1 MYAELVF
8 PLPFRNAF
16 TYSVPKTLESLA
28 KPGVRAVASFGKRTL
43 TGFIV
48 STSSSI
54 PQSGI
59 KEKIKPLDDILDFK
73 PIFTPKSLE
82 FYKWLGDYYLSS
94 LGEALK
100 LAVPYGLDVESKR
113 KIISDTNFALQLLE
127 KEKDKTL
134 LKSKILKILS
144 EKEEMNFSHLQRLV
158 QKKNIYSILSNLEKQ
173 GAVTILNEIA
183 GAKVKIKKAKFV
195 KLAKPIG
202 EIYSFFPEIEKR
214 SPKQISVLLFLS
226 SLKKESVPLGFLL
239 EKTESKKSSVDG
251 LAKRRLI
258 KVFEKEI
265 SRDYIEAYTE
275 KKVDFLLTEKQ
286 MNIVDEV
293 TASIEEEKFKPFLL
307 HGVTGSGKTQVYIE
321 LTKKVLE
328 KDKSALILV
337 PEISLTPQIISRFY
351 NNFGNEVSVLHSRM
365 SLGERY
371 DSWRKILNRK
381 SKVVI
386 GARSALFAPL
396 NDIGLIVVDEEHDA
410 SYKQF
415 DNTPKYNARDCAVIL
430 AQLHKSPVLLG
441 SATPSIESMYNA
453 QAGKYGLLE
462 LPERIDNAK
471 LPKIHLI
478 NISNEKKKKKM
489 EHVFSKFM
497 LDKIED
503 RLKKK
508 EGVII
513 LQNRRGFSTQVYCD
527 DCGELEICD
536 NCSVPLVYH
545 INQNILKCHYC
556 AFTKDVPKVCHNCG
570 SYALKYF
577 GTGTERVED
586 EIEYFFPKAKIKR
599 VDSDSISKK
608 NSLGRIFMDF
618 SKGEVDILVGTQMV
632 SKGLDFPRLTL
643 VGVISAETTLWLPDF
658 RADERT
664 FQLLTQVSGRSGR
677 SKVEGEVVIQTFNEK
692 SFTLQ
697 KVLQNDYIGF
707 YEKEV
712 LNRQRMGYPPF
723 TRICL
728 IETKDIDN
736 DKARGAVFD
745 FHKEL
750 IAFKKYL
757 QITPP
762 SAALIARLKG
772 HYRYHI
778 LVKSSKEKDP
788 GGGILRKAV
797 FDSFAEFNRKTRYR
811 DVKLFF
817 DVDPQSVM

>member
-8 PLPFRNAF
+8 SLPFRNTF
-16 TYSVPKTLESLA
+16 TYSVPKTLEPLA
-28 KPGVRAVASFGKRTL
+28 KSGVRAVAPFGKRTL
-43 TGFIV
+43 TGFIISV
-48 STSSSI
+48 SSSTS
-54 PQSGI
+54 I
-59 KEKIKPLDDILDFK
+59 KEKIKPLEDILDLT
-73 PIFTPKSLE
+73 PIFTKKSLE
-82 FYKWLGDYYLSS
+82 FYKWLADYYLSS

-100 LAVPYGLDVESKR
+100 LAVPYGLEVESKR
-113 KIISDTNFALQLLE
+113 KIISDINFVSKLLE
-127 KEKDKTL
+127 KEKDKASI
-134 LKSKILKILS
+134 KSNILKILS
-144 EKEEMNFSHLQRLV
+144 EKKEINFSHLQRLV
-158 QKKNIYSILSNLEKQ
+158 QKKNIYSILSSLEKQ

-183 GAKVKIKKAKFV
+183 GAKVKIKKVKFV

-202 EIYSFFPEIEKR
+202 EIYSHFPEIEKK
-214 SPKQISVLLFLS
+214 SPKQVNVLLFLC

-239 EKTESKKSSVDG
+239 EKTESKMSSVDG
-251 LAKRRLI
+251 LIKRGLV

-275 KKVDFLLTEKQ
+275 KKAEFLLTEKQ
-286 MNIVDEV
+286 MNIVNDVSALIEV
-293 TASIEEEKFKPFLL
+293 EKFKPFLL
-307 HGVTGSGKTQVYIE
+307 YGVTGSGKTQVYIE

-328 KDKSALILV
+328 KEKSALILV
-337 PEISLTPQIISRFY
+337 PEISLTPQITSRFY
-351 NNFGNEVSVLHSRM
+351 NNFGKEVSVLHSRM

-371 DSWRKILNRK
+371 DSWRKILK
-381 SKVVI
+381 GKCKVVI

-396 NDIGLIVVDEEHDA
+396 EDIGLIIVDEEHDG

-415 DNTPKYNARDCAVIL
+415 DSVPKYHARDSAVIL
-430 AQLHKSPVLLG
+430 AQHYKCPVILG

-453 QAGKYGLLE
+453 ITGKYKLHE

-478 NISNEKKKKKM
+478 NISNERKKKKM
-489 EHVFSKFM
+489 EQIFSKFL

-556 AFTKDVPKVCHNCG
+556 AFTKDVPKVCRNCG

-586 EIEYFFPKAKIKR
+586 ELEYFFPKAKIKR
-599 VDSDSISKK
+599 VDSDSISRKS
-608 NSLGRIFMDF
+608 SLSKILMQF
-618 SKGEVDILVGTQMV
+618 SKEEVDILVGTQMV

-664 FQLLTQVSGRSGR
+664 FQLLTQVAGRAGR

-692 SFTLQ
+692 NFTLQ
-697 KVLQNDYIGF
+697 KVLNNDYAGF
-707 YEKEV
+707 YEREIAS
-712 LNRQRMGYPPF
+712 RQSTGYPPF

-736 DKARGAVFD
+736 DKARGAALD
-745 FHKEL
+745 FHTEL
-750 IAFKKYL
+750 SVYKKYL
-757 QITPP
+757 QMTPP
-762 SAALIARLKG
+762 VTALIARLKG
-772 HYRYHI
+772 QFRYHI
-778 LVKSSKEKDP
+778 LIKSSKENDP

-797 FDSFAEFNRKTRYR
+797 LDSFAEFNRKSRYR